1 MKMSREDFFG
11 TLKEQVN
18 NAKVEGDLP
27 TVIEVMQSL
36 KDMGM
41 VTERTIKV
49 VEFSQTVEAYDEVLK
64 EVYSM
69 LDKRRHEL
77 LDLWLQKYGIKIV
90 KTSIGE
96 KIKQAYLDGYRDG
109 QNESS
114 SQKDLDPWVEEEE
127 LRVEGRKGKNAGYD
141 IFGNGY
147 MECVWTYYS
156 GLPIDYYRELKI
168 PWDELGR

>member
-1 MKMSREDFFG
+1 MKMTREDFFG
-11 TLKEQVN
+11 TLKEQIDE
-18 NAKVEGDLP
+18 ARIERELP
-27 TVIEVMQSL
+27 TVNEVMQSL
-36 KDMGM
+36 KDLGM

-69 LDKRRHEL
+69 LDKKRHEL
-77 LDLWLQKYGIKIV
+77 LDIWLQKYGIKIG

-114 SQKDLDPWVEEEE
+114 SQKDIDPWVDDEE
-127 LRVEGRKGKNAGYD
+127 LRVEARKGKNPGHRSFLD
-141 IFGNGY
+141 
-147 MECVWTYYS
+147 MEDAWTNYS
-156 GLPIDYYRELKI
+156 GIRLDDYKELEI